1 MLEDLDLRAAV
12 VSRDDYFS
20 NMPQAM
26 PVNGTLATLNLDSE
40 LYSMYARAKNYLDDL
55 QMGDD
60 NTPAN
65 QVSQVMNTI
74 TAILKE
80 IVKMQTDL
88 YNAERVKKL
97 EAAMI
102 EALKNTATEEV
113 QDAFFTELERL
124 SVKIS

>member
-1 MLEDLDLRAAV
+1 MLEDLDLRRAP
-12 VSRDDYFS
+12 VSRDDYFGD
-20 NMPQAM
+20 MPQAM
-26 PVNGTLATLNLDSE
+26 PTNGTLATLNLDSE

-65 QVSQVMNTI
+65 QVAQVMNTI

-124 SVKIS
+124 SVKVL